1 MGLFQF
7 IYDDATRRNR
17 AVAYPGFVDI
27 TVVNATPSAV
37 NFTCTGQTLTASH
50 AIDVWVDG
58 RLQTE
63 TTHYTRDTGN
73 NRIVTGSGINVGTE
87 VKIRVF
93 LK

>member
-7 IYDDATRRNR
+7 IFDDATLRNR
-17 AVAYPGFVDI
+17 AIAYPGFVDI
-27 TVVNATPSAV
+27 VAINGTPGEV